1 MNNRPPR
8 SLYTKT
14 PTTVNLY
21 TNYQASD
28 FAQDESFQQWV
39 LRPTSGTT
47 AFWTRWVAEHPEK
60 RAEVDEAR
68 RLILTLGQPEEPV
81 EDWRATRMKRAILGR
96 LSPVGRPAERQP
108 RTRGRWAIAAC
119 LLALLVAG
127 GGFWSYQQWAYV
139 RYATDYGETQT
150 FVLPDGSEVTLK
162 ANSSLRHPRRWAAAQ
177 DREVWLAGE
186 AFFHVAKKMI
196 RDGKGT
202 DQRPATFVVH
212 ATEVVDV
219 AVLGTEFNVSTRDEE
234 TEVVLKSGSVR
245 VDVKHEAQPQTL
257 LMEPGDRVAVV
268 HRRGTL
274 TQQQIDPQA
283 PAAWRDNMLIFNE
296 VTLAEVAKKLRHT
309 YGVNIVFRDSTLAQ
323 RKFKGF
329 VPADNLDVLLEAF
342 AELYKLNIEQNDKQ
356 IIFSKKP
363 NPQSQ

>member
-1 MNNRPPR
+1 M
-8 SLYTKT
+8 
-14 PTTVNLY
+14 NLY

-28 FAQDESFQQWV
+28 FARDEHFQRWV
-39 LRPTSGTT
+39 LQPTSDAT
-47 AFWTRWVAEHPEK
+47 AFWTRWVAEHPAK
-60 RAEVDEAR
+60 QTEVDEAR
-68 RLILTLGQPEEPV
+68 QLILTLGQPEELV
-81 EDWRATRMKRAILGR
+81 EEWRTARMKQAIFKR
-96 LSPVGRPAERQP
+96 LSPVVRPAKRKPQ
-108 RTRGRWAIAAC
+108 TRWQGTVAAC

-139 RYATDYGETQT
+139 RYATDYGKTQT

-162 ANSSLRHPRRWAAAQ
+162 ANSRLRHARRWAAAQ

-245 VDVKHEAQPQTL
+245 VDVKHEALPQTL
-257 LMEPGDRVAVV
+257 LMEPGDRVEVA

-274 TQQQIDPQA
+274 TQQQIDPQV

-296 VTLAEVAKKLRHT
+296 ITLAEVAKKLHYT
-309 YGVNIVFRDSTLAQ
+309 YGVNIVFQDPTLAQ
-323 RKFKGF
+323 RRFKGF
-329 VPADNLDVLLEAF
+329 VPANNLDVLLEAF

-356 IIFSKKP
+356 IIFLKKT
-363 NPQSQ
+363 NPQ

>member
-1 MNNRPPR
+1 M
-8 SLYTKT
+8 
-14 PTTVNLY
+14 NLY
-21 TNYQASD
+21 TNYLAAD
-28 FAQDESFQQWV
+28 FAQDEYFQRWV
-39 LRPTSGTT
+39 LQPASDATT
-47 AFWTRWVAEHPEK
+47 FWTRWVAEHPEK

-68 RLILTLGQPEEPV
+68 RLILTLGQAEEPV
-81 EDWRATRMKRAILGR
+81 EDWRTSQMKREIFER
-96 LSPVGRPAERQP
+96 LDLPAHPAKRKPRP
-108 RTRGRWAIAAC
+108 RWQWAVAAC
-119 LLALLVAG
+119 LLVLFVAG

-139 RYATDYGETQT
+139 HYATDYGETQT
-150 FVLPDGSEVTLK
+150 FGLPDGSEVTLK
-162 ANSSLRHPRRWAAAQ
+162 ANSSLRHPRDWSGDQ

-186 AFFHVAKKMI
+186 AFFHVTKKMI
-196 RDGKGT
+196 RNDQGT

-245 VDVKHEAQPQTL
+245 VDVKHEVQPQAL
-257 LMEPGDRVAVV
+257 LMKPGDRVAVA

-296 VTLAEVAKKLRHT
+296 VTLAEVAKKLQHT
-309 YGVNIVFRDSTLAQ
+309 YGVAIVFQDPALAQ

-329 VPADNLDVLLEAF
+329 MPADNLDVLLEAF
-342 AELYKLNIEQNDKQ
+342 AELYNIRIKRNGNQ
-356 IIFSKKP
+356 IIFSEAP
-363 NPQSQ
+363 NPP

>member
-1 MNNRPPR
+1 M
-8 SLYTKT
+8 
-14 PTTVNLY
+14 NLY

-28 FAQDESFQQWV
+28 FARDEHFQRWV
-39 LRPTSGTT
+39 LQPASEAT

-60 RAEVDEAR
+60 QAEVVEAR
-68 RLILTLGQPEEPV
+68 RLILTLGQSEEPV
-81 EDWRATRMKRAILGR
+81 EEWRSARMKQAIFER
-96 LSPVGRPAERQP
+96 LSPVVRPAERKPHTWWQ
-108 RTRGRWAIAAC
+108 WAVAAC
-119 LLALLVAG
+119 LLVLLTAG
-127 GGFWSYQQWAYV
+127 GGFWSYQKWAYV
-139 RYATDYGETQT
+139 HYATDYGETQT
-150 FVLPDGSEVTLK
+150 FGLPDGSEVTLK

-196 RDGKGT
+196 RDGEGT
-202 DQRPATFVVH
+202 DHRPSTFVVH

-234 TEVVLKSGSVR
+234 TEVVLKAGSVR
-245 VDVKHEAQPQTL
+245 VDVKHEARPQTL
-257 LMEPGDRVAVV
+257 LMKPGDRVAVA

-309 YGVNIVFRDSTLAQ
+309 YGVAIVFQNPALAQ

-342 AELYKLNIEQNDKQ
+342 AELYNIRIKRNGNQL
-356 IIFSKKP
+356 IFSEAP
-363 NPQSQ
+363 NPP